1 MYAFFPGGNSI
12 EVVANWSQGK
22 SGNKVSDA
30 LGWCN
35 WRKKLDSFGLA
46 FNQAVVTTGN
56 WENYGAC

>member
-1 MYAFFPGGNSI
+1 MI
-12 EVVANWSQGK
+12 ANWSQGK

-46 FNQAVVTTGN
+46 FNQAVVTAGN